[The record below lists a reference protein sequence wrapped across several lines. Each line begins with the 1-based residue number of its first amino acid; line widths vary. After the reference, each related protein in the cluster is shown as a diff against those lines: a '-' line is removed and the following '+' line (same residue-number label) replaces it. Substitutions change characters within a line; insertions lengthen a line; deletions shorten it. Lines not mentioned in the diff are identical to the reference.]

1 MNWWQILI
9 VVIALIIFCYL
20 AAGIIVVFLA
30 NYKLFSVRGKDINND
45 CYLKYEDFH
54 TLNRSEYEVFYKDAT
69 IKGFIYTSN
78 NDNEKYKGFIILS
91 HGMWSSHVTYLSD
104 IEYLTGLGYKVLG
117 YDNYGVCLSG
127 GNNQVSL
134 AHSIYVLDV
143 VISDVE
149 RRNLNEDLDI
159 LLYGH
164 SMGGYATSCNL
175 KNHQEIKKAII
186 RSAPISPSISGRDL
200 LIKNNK
206 YLGYFLYPIINLC
219 FYLLYGRKENQSS
232 ISSLKK
238 NKKTNILLIHA
249 ENDNIVPFKNS
260 LARYFLNHKQDNIEV
275 FISKVGKHNSIMEE
289 SSMDN
294 YVKLKN
300 EYYRLVKENDSSK
313 IDSFLQELKQ
323 KKREYY
329 HLNKNTLNSIYNFLI
344 N

>member
-9 VVIALIIFCYL
+9 VVIAIIIFCYL
-20 AAGIIVVFLA
+20 AIGLLIVFFA

-54 TLNRSEYEVFYKDAT
+54 TLNRREYEGFYKDAT
-69 IKGFIYTSN
+69 IKGYIYTSSSYT
-78 NDNEKYKGFIILS
+78 NEYKGFIILS
-91 HGMWSSHVTYLSD
+91 HGMWSSHITYLSD
-104 IEYLTGLGYKVLG
+104 IEYLTSLGYKVLA

-127 GNNQVSL
+127 GNSQVSL
-134 AHSIYVLDV
+134 AHSIYVLDS
-143 VISDVE
+143 VINDVE
-149 RRNLNEDLDI
+149 NRNLNEGLNI
-159 LLYGH
+159 ILYGH

-175 KNHQEIKKAII
+175 KKHQEIYKAII

-206 YLGYFLYPIINLC
+206 FLGYLLYPIINLS

-238 NKKTNILLIHA
+238 NKKTKILLIHA
-249 ENDNIVPFKNS
+249 KNDNIVPFKNS
-260 LARYFLNHKQDNIEV
+260 LAKYFSKHKQSNIEV
-275 FISKVGKHNSIMEE
+275 YISKVGKHNSIMEE

-294 YVKLKN
+294 YIKLKN
-300 EYYRLVKENDSSK
+300 EYYRLVKENDTSK
-313 IDSFLQELKQ
+313 IDSFLHDLKQ
-323 KKREYY
+323 NKREYY
-329 HLNKNTLNSIYNFLI
+329 RLNDNTLNSIYNFLI